1 MASGGYNKERAL
13 AKAANIYNILLQ
25 VFALAK
31 ERDILP
37 YEAANALAEERI
49 AQALAKGE
57 RVDTH
62 MANKAG
68 VLDTDR
74 DYQGLYRGKE

>member
-49 AQALAKGE
+49 AQALAK
-57 RVDTH
+57 
-62 MANKAG
+62 K
-68 VLDTDR
+68 
-74 DYQGLYRGKE
+74 KE